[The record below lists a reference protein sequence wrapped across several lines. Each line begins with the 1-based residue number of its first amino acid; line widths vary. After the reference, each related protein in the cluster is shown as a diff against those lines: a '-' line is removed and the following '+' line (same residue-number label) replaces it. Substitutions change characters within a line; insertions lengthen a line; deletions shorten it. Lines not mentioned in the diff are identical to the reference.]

1 VGTTLGKHGVNIAR
15 LSVGRKNGQALAI
28 VEVDG
33 DISAAVLGELKKI
46 PAVQRVKQVKVL

>member
-1 VGTTLGKHGVNIAR
+1 

-33 DISAAVLGELKKI
+33 DISASVLGELKKI
-46 PAVQRVKQVKVL
+46 PAVQSVKQVKVL